1 MLAAHPQIAW
11 VQLPLAGVEALAEG
25 GVIDRQR
32 QWTSAK
38 GAYAEPVAEHAL
50 ALLLAGLRQLPMRAR
65 ARSWGE
71 PGAATLFDQPVTVV
85 GGGGLATELLRL
97 LEPFRSPVT
106 VVRQRPEPLA
116 GAARTVGTDRLA
128 EALAGAR
135 AVVLML
141 ALTPL
146 TRKLIGRAELAAME
160 RDAWLVNVARGGV
173 VDTGALVDALR
184 SGQIGG
190 AALDVTDPEPLPD
203 GHPLWDLPNC
213 LITPHTADTEEMRRA
228 LLAPPDR
235 RERPAAG
242 RRAGAG
248 RPGGSRPRLLT
259 CGPPGWIR
267 AADYLPMS
275 MVRWSCSLPQT
286 LELGVQAEMKPSAI
300 PVPFLKTL
308 PDCAVTCTRT
318 VWFWLVHPTCVDPK
332 PLAIWLPERSVRL
345 TSTKADRAPAH
356 SIWTVRSAPA
366 PLATS
371 VAGEFTWISSRSGGE
386 KNPAPGR
393 PSPRQLW
400 RLHPRSRARPG
411 PSYRAGNVHL
421 SSSFHWTGEGKGVRA
436 THGWPMEYARPAI
449 APTVRGIA
457 GTCQMKSKALCRRK
471 AAAAAAAPA
480 QAARRGGR
488 GRARQSN
495 WPTAARNAAAS
506 TAPMSRDR

>member
-1 MLAAHPQIAW
+1 MAEDLRGVLAAHPHIAW
-11 VQLPLAGVEALAEG
+11 VQLPLAGVEALAET

-106 VVRQRPEPLA
+106 IVRQRPEPLA

-213 LITPHTADTEEMRRA
+213 LITPHTADTEEMRQT
-228 LLAPPDR
+228 LLGR
-235 RERPAAG
+235 RIAENVRRLAAG
-242 RRAGAG
+242 
-248 RPGGSRPRLLT
+248 
-259 CGPPGWIR
+259 
-267 AADYLPMS
+267 
-275 MVRWSCSLPQT
+275 Q
-286 LELGVQAEMKPSAI
+286 ELVG
-300 PVPFLKTL
+300 L
-308 PDCAVTCTRT
+308 
-318 VWFWLVHPTCVDPK
+318 VDPD
-332 PLAIWLPERSVRL
+332 L
-345 TSTKADRAPAH
+345 
-356 SIWTVRSAPA
+356 
-366 PLATS
+366 
-371 VAGEFTWISSRSGGE
+371 G
-386 KNPAPGR
+386 
-393 PSPRQLW
+393 
-400 RLHPRSRARPG
+400 
-411 PSYRAGNVHL
+411 Y
-421 SSSFHWTGEGKGVRA
+421 
-436 THGWPMEYARPAI
+436 
-449 APTVRGIA
+449 
-457 GTCQMKSKALCRRK
+457 
-471 AAAAAAAPA
+471 
-480 QAARRGGR
+480 
-488 GRARQSN
+488 
-495 WPTAARNAAAS
+495 
-506 TAPMSRDR
+506 